1 VTVALADVT
10 AGTRL
15 EGALVARL
23 HAVAPQFGLSVEQC
37 ALVGLRGPGAFLDVL
52 VRIAKARRAEDL
64 LWLLIV
70 GVTAAFPS
78 ADQLRMTRRALELA
92 APAVAMT
99 AFLEA
104 CFDSAARFSDLD
116 KEIDVVVGGVIVD
129 VDFCANHVHNTGIQ
143 RVVRQTMARWAP
155 TRDLHLVAWTA
166 GGGSMRSLS
175 AVERSRVTEWN
186 TYTEPRPDQAPTDP
200 PGYRIVV
207 PYAGVVVLPEV
218 PQAALCEPLAAL
230 AEFSG
235 NKVGLVGYDAIPVVS
250 ADTLPSAETERF
262 VRYLTILKHS
272 DRVVGISDAATEEFA
287 GFGDTLAAQGLTAP
301 TTLSVRLPVDLP
313 DERQVG
319 APTDTSSPLVLC
331 VGSQE
336 PRKNHR
342 AILFAAEM
350 LWREGLQF
358 RLRFVGGGSLSYT
371 RDFDRRIRGLR
382 KEGRAV
388 EVLRGVNDAV
398 LLASYRE
405 ARFTV
410 FPSLHEGYGLPVAE
424 SLAQGV
430 PVITTSYGSTAEIA
444 ADGGCIAVDP
454 RDDDQLINAM
464 RSLLVD
470 DVELDRLLAEC
481 RSRPAHTW
489 DEYADELWNVLV
501 EPLRSGHV

>member
-1 VTVALADVT
+1 
-10 AGTRL
+10 
-15 EGALVARL
+15 
-23 HAVAPQFGLSVEQC
+23 
-37 ALVGLRGPGAFLDVL
+37 
-52 VRIAKARRAEDL
+52 
-64 LWLLIV
+64 
-70 GVTAAFPS
+70 
-78 ADQLRMTRRALELA
+78 
-92 APAVAMT
+92 
-99 AFLEA
+99 
-104 CFDSAARFSDLD
+104 
-116 KEIDVVVGGVIVD
+116 
-129 VDFCANHVHNTGIQ
+129 
-143 RVVRQTMARWAP
+143 
-155 TRDLHLVAWTA
+155 
-166 GGGSMRSLS
+166 
-175 AVERSRVTEWN
+175 
-186 TYTEPRPDQAPTDP
+186 
-200 PGYRIVV
+200 
-207 PYAGVVVLPEV
+207 
-218 PQAALCEPLAAL
+218 
-230 AEFSG
+230 
-235 NKVGLVGYDAIPVVS
+235 
-250 ADTLPSAETERF
+250 LPSAETERF

-301 TTLSVRLPVDLP
+301 TAVSVRLPVDLP
-313 DERQVG
+313 DETQGG
-319 APTDTSSPLVLC
+319 APSDNTSPLVLC

-371 RDFDRRIRGLR
+371 RDFDRRIRKLR

-398 LLASYRE
+398 LLASYRD

-430 PVITTSYGSTAEIA
+430 PAITTSYGSTAEIA
-444 ADGGCIAVDP
+444 ADGGCLTVDP

-481 RSRPAHTW
+481 RTRPAHTW
-489 DEYADELWNVLV
+489 DEYVDELWNALV
-501 EPLRSGHV
+501 EPLRRGDV